1 MSEPIT
7 AGNDVVVE
15 EDVGYD
21 FNTLISV
28 SEKELLFAIST
39 PMFDSVRTLRL
50 RMDRQTALALAE
62 ELEEVATDY
71 MAEEAADE
79 PAPR

>member
-7 AGNDVVVE
+7 AGNVVVE

-28 SEKELLFAIST
+28 SEKVLLFAIST

-50 RMDRQTALALAE
+50 RMDRQTALAFAE

-79 PAPR
+79 PAPG